1 IADRG
6 TAALAV
12 TYVGNRVDQDFST
25 FPFPRV
31 TLPPYTRVDAAVQL
45 AVLPPRRRV
54 GGSGGGSVPG
64 LTILGRV
71 QNLLNHAYQEV
82 KNFPA
87 PGRTVF
93 VGGELSLGS

>member
-1 IADRG
+1 
-6 TAALAV
+6 
-12 TYVGNRVDQDFST
+12 
-25 FPFPRV
+25 
-31 TLPPYTRVDAAVQL
+31 LPPYTRVDAAVQL
-45 AVLPPRRRV
+45 AVLPPRRGV
-54 GGSGGGSVPG
+54 GGGVSVPG

-93 VGGELSLGS
+93 VGGELRFGTR